1 MIVPEPDT
9 KDPYWNLVWSPKGN
23 HLAYLAGDIGSLHRL
38 DVVNVDDRTVKT
50 VLETSAGESIGVP
63 SFAPDGAT
71 MVYRKTGIGS
81 APAGIFVINVD
92 GSGERQ
98 LYSSSDVAVDADPV
112 FTPDGKSVL
121 FVGTGATAETTGV
134 YRTGLDGGQAE
145 VVVAARALGVRV
157 AAR

>member
-1 MIVPEPDT
+1 MSRIAPVVMTMGDTIVMP
-9 KDPYWNLVWSPKGN
+9 LVSEVSP
-23 HLAYLAGDIGSLHRL
+23 
-38 DVVNVDDRTVKT
+38 
-50 VLETSAGESIGVP
+50 
-63 SFAPDGAT
+63 AT